1 MRIYFKF
8 LFTAEAQRTKRKEQ
22 SAWRKALKVSRR
34 QPSGRYALCAL
45 LHAIIHLRPSA
56 VN

>member
-1 MRIYFKF
+1 M
-8 LFTAEAQRTKRKEQ
+8 RKEQ

-45 LHAIIHLRPSA
+45 HHAIIHLRLNSYTPKIS
-56 VN
+56 NIFG